1 MEYSPEAVQEVRRIA
16 KETLRWEPSDEHVQ
30 RVLCLAVAPNYY
42 AAVLG
47 RVYRDRFAS
56 V

>member
-1 MEYSPEAVQEVRRIA
+1 MA
-16 KETLRWEPSDEHVQ
+16 KELLHWEPSDEHVE
-30 RVLCLAVAPNYY
+30 RVLCLAVAPSYY